1 MVRHTA
7 PDGGSHPMLITGASI
22 LDPDP
27 RPAADDSVAIAGGRV
42 LAVGPR
48 RAVEMHL
55 PSGHEVVDLSTRPGA
70 VLVPGFVDS
79 HLHPMPLCFFE
90 HHLDLD
96 ACANLD
102 DLFDLLR
109 DRAARPDVD
118 DEGREWVVGL
128 RLDEEHL
135 REGRLPTRVELD
147 AVAGGR
153 PVVILRR
160 DGHHAIGSTAALAAA
175 GFHPGC
181 ADPEGGVVHRD
192 PDGSLTGLCGEAASS
207 LLLSPVPL
215 PAWDDMEAAL
225 DRVVARMAG
234 HGITAISAMCQTTGE
249 GPAGDAGALEAI
261 GWSLL
266 LDRVPFDVQTIVI
279 GASAV
284 AVADL
289 QATALHDPTQRRRL
303 DAVKIFLDGTLGG
316 RTACLH
322 RPYADDGGCGMR
334 TLEPEAAYARML
346 DAHVAG
352 LQVCVHAIGDRAN
365 ADAADLF
372 ARLLAEHPVTGH
384 RHRVEHASVL
394 DPATVDRYGELG
406 VSAVVQPISIESERQ
421 WLASR
426 LGADRIE
433 RVYPYRRLLDAGVV
447 VAGSSDAPIEDLD
460 VLEAMA
466 CAVDRRG
473 IGPAQSIT
481 ATEALALYTTG
492 AAWVRR
498 TEADAG
504 RIEVG
509 QRADLAALSAPP
521 SGDNTD
527 VEVLVTI
534 AGGHVVHD
542 RRPLLP
548 RA

>member
-1 MVRHTA
+1 MVV
-7 PDGGSHPMLITGASI
+7 TGAPI
-22 LDPDP
+22 LDPAP
-27 RPAADDSVAIAGGRV
+27 RDAAVDSVAVADGRI

-48 RAVEMHL
+48 SVVQAHL
-55 PSGHEVVDLSTRPGA
+55 PATHDVVDLSDRPGA
-70 VLVPGFVDS
+70 VIVPGFVDS
-79 HLHPMPLCFFE
+79 HLHPLPLCFFE

-96 ACANLD
+96 PCTSLD

-109 DRAARPDVD
+109 DRAERPDVD

-135 REGRLPTRVELD
+135 RDGRLPTRVELD
-147 AVAGGR
+147 EVAGGR

-181 ADPEGGVVHRD
+181 ADPDGGVVHRA
-192 PDGSLTGLCGEAASS
+192 PDGSLTGLCGESASS

-215 PAWDDMEAAL
+215 PEWGHMEAAL
-225 DRVVARMAG
+225 DRAVARMAG
-234 HGITAISAMCQTTGE
+234 HGITSISAMCQTTGE
-249 GPAGDAGALEAI
+249 GPAGDAGELEAI
-261 GWSLL
+261 GWSML

-279 GASAV
+279 GAPAASV
-284 AVADL
+284 TEL
-289 QATALHDPTQRRRL
+289 QTTALHDPAQRRRL

-322 RPYADDGGCGMR
+322 RPYADEGGCGMR
-334 TLEPEAAYARML
+334 TIEPEAAYVRMV

-372 ARLLAEHPVTGH
+372 GRLLAEHPVSGH

-394 DPATVDRYGELG
+394 DPATVDRYAELG

-426 LGADRIE
+426 LGPDRID

-447 VAGSSDAPIEDLD
+447 VAGSSDAPIEALD

-473 IGPAQSIT
+473 IGTGQAIT
-481 ATEALALYTTG
+481 PTEALAMYTTG
-492 AAWVRR
+492 AAWVRS
-498 TEADAG
+498 TEADTG
-504 RIEVG
+504 RVDVG
-509 QRADLAALSAPP
+509 QRADLVVLSAAP
-521 SGDNTD
+521 SGDNAD

-534 AGGHVVHD
+534 ADGRVIHD
-542 RRPLLP
+542 GLGRG
-548 RA
+548 

>member
-1 MVRHTA
+1 MMDGRNEVRSTSEQ
-7 PDGGSHPMLITGASI
+7 PLLVTGAPV
-22 LDPDP
+22 LAPEP
-27 RPAADDSVAIAGGRV
+27 VPAADSIAVVDGRIVAVGGRADAEAV
-42 LAVGPR
+42 LPVA
-48 RAVEMHL
+48 HD
-55 PSGHEVVDLSTRPGA
+55 VVDLADRRGA
-70 VLVPGFVDS
+70 VVVPGLVDS
-79 HLHPMPLCFFE
+79 HLHPMPMCFFE

-96 ACANLD
+96 ACTSLD

-109 DRAARPDVD
+109 DRATRPDVD

-135 REGRLPTRVELD
+135 RERRLPTRTELD

-160 DGHHAIGSTAALAAA
+160 DGHHATGSTAALAAA
-175 GFHPGC
+175 GFAPGC
-181 ADPEGGVVHRD
+181 VDPPGGVVHRD
-192 PDGSLTGLCGEAASS
+192 ADGTLTGLCGEAASS

-215 PAWDDMEAAL
+215 PAWEHLEAAL

-249 GPAGDAGALEAI
+249 GPAGDAGELEAV
-261 GWSLL
+261 GWSML
-266 LDRVPFDVQTIVI
+266 LDRVPLDVQTIVI
-279 GASAV
+279 GASAATV
-284 AVADL
+284 AEL
-289 QATALHDPTQRRRL
+289 QATPLHRPDRRRRL

-322 RPYADDGGCGMR
+322 RPYADADGCGML
-334 TLEPEAAYARML
+334 TLDPDAAYDRMV

-365 ADAADLF
+365 AAAVELY
-372 ARLLAEHPVTGH
+372 ARLLAEHPVAGH

-394 DPATVDRYGELG
+394 DDDTVAGLAELG
-406 VSAVVQPISIESERQ
+406 VGAVVQPISIESERQ

-426 LGADRIE
+426 LGPDRID
-433 RVYPYRRLLDAGVV
+433 RVYPFRRLLDAGVV

-473 IGPAQSIT
+473 IGTGQALTPA
-481 ATEALALYTTG
+481 EALAMYTTG
-492 AAWVRR
+492 AAWVRG
-498 TEADAG
+498 TDADCG

-509 QRADLAALSAPP
+509 HRGDLAVLSAAP
-521 SGDNTD
+521 GADNGG
-527 VEVLVTI
+527 VAVLATV
-534 AGGHVVHD
+534 AGGRVIHD
-542 RRPLLP
+542 GR
-548 RA
+548 